1 MRLVCPNCA
10 AQYEVDD
17 SVIPNAG
24 RDVQC
29 SSCGQMW
36 FQPGKAAMR
45 DAELEAAAAANAG
58 PEPDSWDIAG
68 AWEAEAVAAEEAP
81 SAAPDIPSPA
91 VPDPAEAATPAPD
104 SLVTDAAADAT
115 EDPPAPPSPA
125 SPARVTAPSKD
136 ADATASSVAAMIAAF
151 RAEQDETETEEVE
164 DVAAPPPLEPAPRPG
179 AQPRRA
185 LDDSLLSILREEAE
199 REARARRT
207 EGSSLETQE
216 ELNLTP
222 GEARGAAGA
231 PTKAAAAA
239 KVAPAP
245 AREPA
250 REPAFGGAFTPELM
264 PPDDQPGF
272 DNPGDERV
280 AHYGADDDI
289 AEPSQAAAH
298 ASGRERLPDIEE
310 INSTLRAA
318 SDRSLGRSSTLIFD
332 EDKRE
337 RTGFRFGFSSVMVVA
352 LIAFV
357 IYSFAPQITEKLPAA
372 GPTLE
377 TYVVAVDEG
386 RLWLDAQLQRAI
398 DRMQASQDAQP

>member
-68 AWEAEAVAAEEAP
+68 AWEAEPDAAEATP
-81 SAAPDIPSPA
+81 SAAQGIPSPTTQE
-91 VPDPAEAATPAPD
+91 PAEAANPVPD
-104 SLVTDAAADAT
+104 SLVTDAAMDVDEPPT
-115 EDPPAPPSPA
+115 EDLSAANAA
-125 SPARVTAPSKD
+125 SPAPEASDLTGG
-136 ADATASSVAAMIAAF
+136 DATASSVAAMIAAF
-151 RAEQDETETEEVE
+151 RAEQDETETEEDAVE
-164 DVAAPPPLEPAPRPG
+164 DAAAPPPLEPAPRPG
-179 AQPRRA
+179 TQPRRA

-222 GEARGAAGA
+222 GEAAGAASAPAKA
-231 PTKAAAAA
+231 PTAPPAE
-239 KVAPAP
+239 VAPAP
-245 AREPA
+245 V
-250 REPAFGGAFTPELM
+250 REPAFGGALAPELM
-264 PPDDQPGF
+264 PPDDAP
-272 DNPGDERV
+272 DAERV
-280 AHYGADDDI
+280 AHYGTEDDI
-289 AEPSQAAAH
+289 AEPSHAAAH

-318 SDRSLGRSSTLIFD
+318 SDRSLARSSTLIFD

-337 RTGFRFGFSSVMVVA
+337 RSGFRFGFSSVMVVA
-352 LIAFV
+352 LIAFI
-357 IYSFAPQITEKLPAA
+357 IYSFAPQIAEKLPAA

-377 TYVVAVDEG
+377 AYVVTVDEG

-398 DRMQASQDAQP
+398 DRMQASQNAQP